1 MLSEETI
8 FYRKYAKTLFGQG
21 LARRFL
27 LNPCYISRLFMAN
40 GENFHEYL
48 MALRMEHALHLL
60 ENSRISI
67 KEIACHIGFNTTG
80 YFIRA
85 FSLRYGVTPGA
96 FRSRLRSGSTT
107 NITKVH

>member
-1 MLSEETI
+1 
-8 FYRKYAKTLFGQG
+8 
-21 LARRFL
+21 
-27 LNPCYISRLFMAN
+27 
-40 GENFHEYL
+40 

-85 FSLRYGVTPGA
+85 FTSRYGVTPGA
-96 FRSRLRSGSTT
+96 FRNHLHSGGTA
-107 NITKVH
+107 NVTKVH